1 MLGTE
6 SDLIVFH
13 LGLTANQS
21 EMKKLSLSLCTA
33 HIKTGLTEL
42 DLQFSC
48 SNGQNT
54 SAQCISA
61 IEWHKYFH
69 VVAYEEKQV
78 QTGASSSLQ
87 FSVCR
92 A

>member
-6 SDLIVFH
+6 SDLIVFQ

-21 EMKKLSLSLCTA
+21 GMKKLSLPLCAA

-61 IEWHKYFH
+61 IKWH
-69 VVAYEEKQV
+69 VAYEEKQV
-78 QTGASSSLQ
+78 QTGASSNLQ

>member
-6 SDLIVFH
+6 SDLIVFQ
-13 LGLTANQS
+13 LVLTANQS
-21 EMKKLSLSLCTA
+21 GMKKLSLPLCT

-48 SNGQNT
+48 SNGQTT

-61 IEWHKYFH
+61 IKWN
-69 VVAYEEKQV
+69 VAYEEKQV

-87 FSVCR
+87 FSVC
-92 A
+92 